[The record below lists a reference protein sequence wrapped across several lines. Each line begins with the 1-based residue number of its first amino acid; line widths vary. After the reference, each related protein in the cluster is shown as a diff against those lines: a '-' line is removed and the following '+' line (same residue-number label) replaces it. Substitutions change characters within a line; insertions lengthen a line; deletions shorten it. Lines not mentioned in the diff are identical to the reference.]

1 MSYPRRVL
9 PGSTVM
15 ITRRTLRRTNLLR
28 PDSELDTLYLYCLA
42 VAAEQFGIAVHCATV
57 MSNHHHLVVTDTRG
71 ELPNFL
77 RELHRNIA
85 LGVKVLRKW
94 EGNVWDDDKTS
105 VVLLRTDQAV
115 VEKMG
120 YCIANPVAAGA
131 VPRARLWPG
140 ICVQPQ
146 RLGRS
151 SWTGKRPDAYFDQHN
166 PQWPEVATL
175 KLTMP
180 GVAFTDA
187 LLREN
192 VAIEVAQ
199 LEAQAHRLMQAK
211 GWKFLG
217 AAKVL
222 AASPYDRA
230 TSWEPLRSRNPTFAV
245 GRGQREAFVE
255 AATALRDFR
264 RNYRAALNAWR
275 AALRN
280 VLFPAGTWFMRWG
293 HSASVAPS

>member
-15 ITRRTLRRTNLLR
+15 ITRRTVRRTKLLR
-28 PDSELDTLYLYCLA
+28 PDRELDNLYLYCLA
-42 VAAEQFGIAVHCATV
+42 VASEKFGIAVHCATV

-94 EGNVWDDDKTS
+94 EGTVWDGDKPS

-115 VEKMG
+115 AEKIG
-120 YCIANPVAAGA
+120 YCIANPVTAGG

-146 RLGRS
+146 QLGRW
-151 SWTGKRPDAYFDQHN
+151 SWTGKRPDAFFDPRN

-175 KLTMP
+175 ELTMP
-180 GVAFTDA
+180 SVALTDA

-192 VAIEVAQ
+192 VALEVAH
-199 LEAQAHRLMQAK
+199 LEAEAHRLAEAK

-245 GRGQREAFVE
+245 GRGQREAFIE
-255 AATALRDFR
+255 AVTILRDFR
-264 RNYRAALNAWR
+264 RSYRAALNAWR
-275 AALRN
+275 AAVRD

-293 HSASVAPS
+293 HNASVAPS

>member
-1 MSYPRRVL
+1 
-9 PGSTVM
+9 M
-15 ITRRTLRRTNLLR
+15 ITRRVVRRTKLLR
-28 PDSELDTLYLYCLA
+28 PDAEFDRLYLYCLA
-42 VAAEQFGIAVHCATV
+42 IASEKFGVAVHCATA

-85 LGVKVLRKW
+85 LGVKVLRQW
-94 EGNVWDDDKTS
+94 EGNVWNGDKTS
-105 VVLLRTDQAV
+105 VVVLRTDQAV
-115 VEKMG
+115 VEKIG
-120 YCIANPVAAGA
+120 YCIANPVTAHA

-140 ICVQPQ
+140 ICVQAQ
-146 RLGRS
+146 QLGRW
-151 SWTGKRPDAYFDQHN
+151 SWTGKRPNLQFDKRN

-180 GVAFTDA
+180 SVAFTDA

-192 VAIEVAQ
+192 VAMEVAQ
-199 LEAQAHRLMQAK
+199 LEAEVHRLMDAK
-211 GWKFLG
+211 GWRFLG

-230 TSWEPLRSRNPTFAV
+230 TSWEPIQSRNPTFAV
-245 GRGQREAFVE
+245 GRGQREAFIE
-255 AATALRDFR
+255 AATLLREFR
-264 RNYRAALNAWR
+264 RSYRAALNAWR
-275 AALRN
+275 AAVRD

-293 HSASVAPS
+293 HSARVAPS